1 MNANAPTKINRPLHW
16 FAVATAV
23 ATFLLL
29 GAGGL
34 VTSHE
39 AGMSVPDWPNSYGYN
54 MFAFPISKWTGG
66 IFYEHTHRLWASV
79 VGLMTTILVLWLFG
93 KKSRIVLR
101 WGSVIFLGFGL
112 WSLLSVTGRAA
123 GLVIVTASL
132 ISFGASFFLPRCE
145 SSAKWMKL
153 LGVIAFLLVVVQGVL
168 GGLRVTMKM
177 DSLGVFH
184 GVVAQTFFVL
194 TCAIALFTSSFWIE
208 LAAKQK
214 TFSIPRGLRSH
225 VLFVTILIFL
235 QLILGATMRH
245 QHAGLAISDFPLA
258 HGKIWPD
265 TNPDAIARYNAQR
278 MEATNVNPI
287 TAFQVVLQ
295 MIHRIAALVIFA
307 GVAAAVG
314 LSVKRLGKKDSL
326 TKLAIFWL
334 ALIVLQIALGIATIW
349 TNKAADVATAHVLV
363 GALSLVTGALWCI
376 IAFGRSLRTVTIDV
390 QSDVAIPGFGTFAA
404 NK

>member
-1 MNANAPTKINRPLHW
+1 MNANAPVKINRPPHW
-16 FAVATAV
+16 FAVLTAI

-79 VGLMTTILVLWLFG
+79 VGLMTTILAVW
-93 KKSRIVLR
+93 
-101 WGSVIFLGFGL
+101 L
-112 WSLLSVTGRAA
+112 WSKDSR
-123 GLVIVTASL
+123 
-132 ISFGASFFLPRCE
+132 R
-145 SSAKWMKL
+145 WMKW
-153 LGVIAFLLVVVQGVL
+153 LGVIAFLLVVAQGVL

-177 DSLGVFH
+177 NSLGIFH

-194 TCAIALFTSSFWIE
+194 TCAIALFTSRFWIE
-208 LAAKQK
+208 LAARQK
-214 TFSIPRGLRSH
+214 TFSVPRGLRSH

-265 TNPDAIARYNAQR
+265 TNPDAIARYNSER

-295 MIHRIAALVIFA
+295 MIHRIVALVIFA

-314 LSVKRLGKKDSL
+314 LCVKRLGKKDPL

-334 ALIVLQIALGIATIW
+334 ALIILQIALGIATIW

-376 IAFGRSLRTVTIDV
+376 IAFARADEVTGDV
-390 QSDVAIPGFGTFAA
+390 QNDAATFGAFGTFAA

>member
-1 MNANAPTKINRPLHW
+1 MNANAPVKINRPLHW
-16 FAVATAV
+16 FAVLTAI

-79 VGLMTTILVLWLFG
+79 VGLMTTILAVWIWL
-93 KKSRIVLR
+93 KDSR
-101 WGSVIFLGFGL
+101 
-112 WSLLSVTGRAA
+112 
-123 GLVIVTASL
+123 
-132 ISFGASFFLPRCE
+132 
-145 SSAKWMKL
+145 KWMKW
-153 LGVIAFLLVVVQGVL
+153 LGVIAFLLVVAQGVL

-177 DSLGVFH
+177 DSLGIFH
-184 GVVAQTFFVL
+184 GVIAQTFFVL
-194 TCAIALFTSSFWIE
+194 TCAIALFTSHFWQN
-208 LAAKQK
+208 LQTGRAGSPLPADGAHGV
-214 TFSIPRGLRSH
+214 TRPTVPRGLHSH
-225 VLFVTILIFL
+225 VLFVTIFIFL
-235 QLILGATMRH
+235 QLILGAMMRH

-265 TNPDAIARYNAQR
+265 TSPDAIARYNQER

-295 MIHRIAALVIFA
+295 MIHRIVALVIFA

-314 LSVKRLGKKDSL
+314 LSIKRLGKKDSL

-334 ALIVLQIALGIATIW
+334 ALILVQVALGATTIW

-363 GALSLVTGALWCI
+363 GALSLVTGVLWCI
-376 IAFGRSLRTVTIDV
+376 IAFGRSAKMPEVET
-390 QSDVAIPGFGTFAA
+390 APFGAFGTFAA

>member
-1 MNANAPTKINRPLHW
+1 MNESAKTNRLLHW

-79 VGLMTTILVLWLFG
+79 VGLMTTILAVWILLRDSRLWMKWLG
-93 KKSRIVLR
+93 VAA
-101 WGSVIFLGFGL
+101 FLG
-112 WSLLSVTGRAA
+112 
-123 GLVIVTASL
+123 
-132 ISFGASFFLPRCE
+132 
-145 SSAKWMKL
+145 
-153 LGVIAFLLVVVQGVL
+153 VVAQGIL

-177 DSLGVFH
+177 DSLGIFH
-184 GVVAQTFFVL
+184 GVIAQSFFVL
-194 TCAIALFTSSFWIE
+194 VCAIALFTSRFW
-208 LAAKQK
+208 QK
-214 TFSIPRGLRSH
+214 ISGNKISSVPRGLRNH
-225 VLFVTILIFL
+225 FLFVTILIFA
-235 QLILGATMRH
+235 QLLIGATMRH

-265 TNPDAIARYNAQR
+265 TSAAAVADYNEHR
-278 MEATNVNPI
+278 MEINGENPI
-287 TAFQVVLQ
+287 TVFQIVLQ
-295 MIHRIAALVIFA
+295 MIHRIVATLILA

-314 LSVKRLGKKDSL
+314 LCFKRLGKKDSL

-334 ALIVLQIALGIATIW
+334 ALIILQIALGIATIW

-376 IAFGRSLRTVTIDV
+376 IAFGRSLRTATIDV
-390 QSDVAIPGFGTFAA
+390 QSDTAIAAFGTFAA

>member
-1 MNANAPTKINRPLHW
+1 MNINCDLKSNPWLYR
-16 FAVATAV
+16 FAVLTAA

-66 IFYEHTHRLWASV
+66 IFYEHTHRLWASA
-79 VGLMTTILVLWLFG
+79 VGLMTTILAVWLWL
-93 KKSRIVLR
+93 KDSR
-101 WGSVIFLGFGL
+101 
-112 WSLLSVTGRAA
+112 
-123 GLVIVTASL
+123 
-132 ISFGASFFLPRCE
+132 
-145 SSAKWMKL
+145 KWMKW
-153 LGVIAFLLVVVQGVL
+153 LGVIAFLLVFAQGVL

-184 GVVAQTFFVL
+184 GVIAQTFFVL
-194 TCAIALFTSSFWIE
+194 TCAIALFTSHFWIE

-214 TFSIPRGLRSH
+214 SFSVPRGLRSH

-245 QHAGLAISDFPLA
+245 QHAGLAIPDFPA
-258 HGKIWPD
+258 AYGKIWPD
-265 TNPDAIARYNAQR
+265 TSPDAIARYNQQR
-278 MEATNVNPI
+278 IEATNVNPI
-287 TAFQVVLQ
+287 TAFQIVLQ
-295 MIHRIAALVIFA
+295 MIHRIVALVIFA

-314 LSVKRLGKKDSL
+314 LSVKRLGGKDSL
-326 TKLAIFWL
+326 TKLAVFWL
-334 ALIVLQIALGIATIW
+334 ALIVFQIVFGMATIW
-349 TNKAADVATAHVLV
+349 TNKAADVATAHVMV
-363 GALSLVTGALWCI
+363 GALSLVTGALWYI
-376 IAFGRSLRTVTIDV
+376 IAYGRSVKIQEAETAPLE
-390 QSDVAIPGFGTFAA
+390 AFGALAA

>member
-1 MNANAPTKINRPLHW
+1 MTVNCEPENNPWLHH
-16 FAVATAV
+16 FAVLTAI

-54 MFAFPISKWTGG
+54 MFAFPFSKWTGG

-79 VGLMTTILVLWLFG
+79 VGLMTTILAVWLWQ
-93 KKSRIVLR
+93 KDSR
-101 WGSVIFLGFGL
+101 
-112 WSLLSVTGRAA
+112 
-123 GLVIVTASL
+123 
-132 ISFGASFFLPRCE
+132 
-145 SSAKWMKL
+145 KWMKW
-153 LGVIAFLLVVVQGVL
+153 LGLAAFLLVVAQGVL

-177 DSLGVFH
+177 DNLGIFH
-184 GVVAQTFFVL
+184 GVVAQSFFVL
-194 TCAIALFTSSFWIE
+194 TCAIALFTSRFWSA
-208 LAAKQK
+208 LAANEKII
-214 TFSIPRGLRSH
+214 SVPRGLRSH

-265 TNPDAIARYNAQR
+265 TNPDAIARYNQER
-278 MEATNVNPI
+278 IETSNVNPI

-295 MIHRIAALVIFA
+295 MLHRIAAFLILA
-307 GVAAAVG
+307 GVAAAAG
-314 LSVKRLGKKDSL
+314 LAVKRLGQKDSL
-326 TKLAIFWL
+326 TKLAFLWLGLIIFQV
-334 ALIVLQIALGIATIW
+334 VLGVATIW
-349 TNKAADVATAHVLV
+349 TKKAADVATAHVLV

-376 IAFGRSLRTVTIDV
+376 IAFRRSVKMPEAET
-390 QSDVAIPGFGTFAA
+390 APFGAFGTFAA

>member
-1 MNANAPTKINRPLHW
+1 MNANAPVKINRPLHW
-16 FAVATAV
+16 FAVLTAI

-79 VGLMTTILVLWLFG
+79 VGLMTTILAVWIWR
-93 KKSRIVLR
+93 KDSR
-101 WGSVIFLGFGL
+101 
-112 WSLLSVTGRAA
+112 
-123 GLVIVTASL
+123 
-132 ISFGASFFLPRCE
+132 
-145 SSAKWMKL
+145 KWMKW
-153 LGVIAFLLVVVQGVL
+153 LGLAAFLLVVAQGVL
-168 GGLRVTMKM
+168 GGLRVTMHM
-177 DSLGVFH
+177 NSLGIFH

-194 TCAIALFTSSFWIE
+194 TCAIALFTSRFWIE

-214 TFSIPRGLRSH
+214 TFSVPRGLRSH
-225 VLFVTILIFL
+225 VLFVTIFIFL

-265 TNPDAIARYNAQR
+265 TNPDAIARYNQER

-287 TAFQVVLQ
+287 TAFQVIFQ
-295 MIHRIAALVIFA
+295 MVHRIVALVIFA

-334 ALIVLQIALGIATIW
+334 ALIILQIALGIATIW
-349 TNKAADVATAHVLV
+349 TNKAADVATTHVLV

-376 IAFGRSLRTVTIDV
+376 IAFGRSAKLPEVEI
-390 QSDVAIPGFGTFAA
+390 APFGAFGTFAA

>member
-1 MNANAPTKINRPLHW
+1 MNANTPVKINRPLHW
-16 FAVATAV
+16 FAMLTAV

-79 VGLMTTILVLWLFG
+79 VGLMTTILAVWLWR
-93 KKSRIVLR
+93 KDSR
-101 WGSVIFLGFGL
+101 
-112 WSLLSVTGRAA
+112 
-123 GLVIVTASL
+123 
-132 ISFGASFFLPRCE
+132 
-145 SSAKWMKL
+145 KWMKG
-153 LGVIAFLLVVVQGVL
+153 LGVIAFLLVVAQGVL

-177 DSLGVFH
+177 DSLGIFH
-184 GVVAQTFFVL
+184 GVIAQTFFVL
-194 TCAIALFTSSFWIE
+194 TCALALFTSRFWIE
-208 LAAKQK
+208 LAAKK
-214 TFSIPRGLRSH
+214 IIFVPRGLRSH

-235 QLILGATMRH
+235 QLVLGATMRH

-265 TNPDAIARYNAQR
+265 TNPDAIARYNAER
-278 MEATNVNPI
+278 MEITNVNPI
-287 TAFQVVLQ
+287 TAFQIILQ
-295 MIHRIAALVIFA
+295 MFHRIVALVIFA
-307 GVAAAVG
+307 GVAAAMG
-314 LSVKRLGKKDSL
+314 LAVKRLGKKDSL

-334 ALIVLQIALGIATIW
+334 ALIILQIALGIATIW
-349 TNKAADVATAHVLV
+349 TNKAADIATAHVLV

-376 IAFGRSLRTVTIDV
+376 IAFGRSAKMPEAET
-390 QSDVAIPGFGTFAA
+390 APFGVFETFAV
-404 NK
+404 NKQ

>member
-1 MNANAPTKINRPLHW
+1 MSLNCDAKNNPWLHR
-16 FAVATAV
+16 FAVLTAI

-34 VTSHE
+34 VTSNE

-79 VGLMTTILVLWLFG
+79 VGLMTYVLVLWIFG
-93 KKSRIVLR
+93 KKSRAFLR
-101 WGSVIFLGFGL
+101 WSGFVLPIIGIA
-112 WSLLSVTGRAA
+112 SELLIPNRPLDGVLYGVTGF
-123 GLVIVTASL
+123 V
-132 ISFGASFFLPRCE
+132 SFAASFFWPRCE
-145 SSAKWMKL
+145 RSAKWL
-153 LGVIAFLLVVVQGVL
+153 CRLGIAAIIGVIAQGVL

-177 DSLGVFH
+177 DSLGIFH
-184 GVVAQTFFVL
+184 GVVAQSFFVL
-194 TCAIALFTSSFWIE
+194 TCAIALFTSRFWTEIS
-208 LAAKQK
+208 ANKK
-214 TFSIPRGLRSH
+214 IISVPRGLRSH

-265 TNPDAIARYNAQR
+265 TSPDAIARYNQERIEGSNA
-278 MEATNVNPI
+278 NPI
-287 TAFQVVLQ
+287 TAFQIVLQ
-295 MIHRIAALVIFA
+295 MVHRIAAFLIFA
-307 GVAAAVG
+307 GVAAAAG
-314 LSVKRLGKKDSL
+314 LVVKRLGKKDSL
-326 TKLAIFWL
+326 TKLAFLWL
-334 ALIVLQIALGIATIW
+334 ALIIFQVVLGVATIW

-376 IAFGRSLRTVTIDV
+376 IAFRRSEE
-390 QSDVAIPGFGTFAA
+390 IPEAETAPFGAFGTIAA

>member
-1 MNANAPTKINRPLHW
+1 MNANAPTKTNRPLHR
-16 FAVATAV
+16 FAVLTAI

-54 MFAFPISKWTGG
+54 MFAFPVSKWTGG

-79 VGLMTTILVLWLFG
+79 VGLMTTILAVWICL
-93 KKSRIVLR
+93 KDSR
-101 WGSVIFLGFGL
+101 
-112 WSLLSVTGRAA
+112 
-123 GLVIVTASL
+123 
-132 ISFGASFFLPRCE
+132 
-145 SSAKWMKL
+145 KWMKW
-153 LGVIAFLLVVVQGVL
+153 LGVAAFLLVVAQGVL

-177 DSLGVFH
+177 DSLGIFH
-184 GVVAQTFFVL
+184 GVIAQAFFVL
-194 TCAIALFTSSFWIE
+194 TCVIALFTSRPWVE

-214 TFSIPRGLRSH
+214 TFSVARGLRSH
-225 VLFVTILIFL
+225 ALFVTILIFL

-258 HGKIWPD
+258 HEKIWPD
-265 TNPDAIARYNAQR
+265 TNPDAIARYNQER
-278 MEATNVNPI
+278 IEATNVNPI

-295 MIHRIAALVIFA
+295 MVHRIVAFVIFV

-314 LSVKRLGKKDSL
+314 LAFKRLGKKDSL

-334 ALIVLQIALGIATIW
+334 ALIIFQIVLGVATIW

-376 IAFGRSLRTVTIDV
+376 IAFGRSAKMPEIETAPFGAL
-390 QSDVAIPGFGTFAA
+390 GTFAA

>member
-1 MNANAPTKINRPLHW
+1 MKANAPVKINRPLHW
-16 FAVATAV
+16 FAIATAI

-54 MFAFPISKWTGG
+54 VFAFPISKWTGG

-79 VGLMTTILVLWLFG
+79 VGLMTTILATWLWR
-93 KKSRIVLR
+93 KDSR
-101 WGSVIFLGFGL
+101 
-112 WSLLSVTGRAA
+112 
-123 GLVIVTASL
+123 
-132 ISFGASFFLPRCE
+132 
-145 SSAKWMKL
+145 KWMKW
-153 LGVIAFLLVVVQGVL
+153 LGIVAFLFVVAQGVL

-177 DSLGVFH
+177 DSLGIFH

-194 TCAIALFTSSFWIE
+194 MCTIAFFTSGAW
-208 LAAKQK
+208 QK
-214 TFSIPRGLRSH
+214 IFENKISIVPRGLRNH
-225 VLFVTILIFL
+225 FLFVTILIFL

-265 TNPDAIARYNAQR
+265 TNPDAIARYNAER

-295 MIHRIAALVIFA
+295 MFHRIVALVIFA

-326 TKLAIFWL
+326 TKLAFFWL
-334 ALIVLQIALGIATIW
+334 ALIILQIALGIATIW

-376 IAFGRSLRTVTIDV
+376 IAFARSAKSPETQNETFG
-390 QSDVAIPGFGTFAA
+390 AFGTFAA